1 MHSALKRDGRPLYEL
16 AREGL
21 TVERAARNVTIMALE
36 LLSFGGDSFRMRVR
50 CSKGTYIR
58 TLAED
63 LCAAVGQRAHLGGLR
78 RTAVTPFWDHQPVLE
93 RSEEHTSELQSLMR
107 ISYAVFCLQKKKRY
121 INTNMYMS

>member
-1 MHSALKRDGRPLYEL
+1 MHSALKRDGRPFYEL

-63 LCAAVGQRAHLGGLR
+63 LFAAVGQRAHLGGLR
-78 RTAVTPFWDHQPVLE
+78 RPAVTHFRDHQPVRLARLPE
-93 RSEEHTSELQSLMR
+93 FSGHFAALDGFLFRPGQE
-107 ISYAVFCLQKKKRY
+107 
-121 INTNMYMS
+121 

>member
-1 MHSALKRDGRPLYEL
+1 MQGFIGPQQQVPPMHSALKRDGRPLYEL

-63 LCAAVGQRAHLGGLR
+63 LFAAVGQRAHLRGLR
-78 RTAVTPFWDHQPVLE
+78 QIGRGSGRARGGQYVEIP
-93 RSEEHTSELQSLMR
+93 
-107 ISYAVFCLQKKKRY
+107 
-121 INTNMYMS
+121 

>member
-1 MHSALKRDGRPLYEL
+1 
-16 AREGL
+16 
-21 TVERAARNVTIMALE
+21 MALE

-78 RTAVTPFWDHQPVLE
+78 RTAVTPFWDHQPVDLE
-93 RSEEHTSELQSLMR
+93 RLQEWSGDFAEIGRASCREECVSTCRSRRSPDHE
-107 ISYAVFCLQKKKRY
+107 KKNIRKE
-121 INTNMYMS
+121 